1 MALKWKWD
9 KNCMGLISHSFSKS
23 GATENS
29 GETLVFWSRAI
40 ETTISGVFG
49 AVVLLRPQIFY
60 SFLLKCNKV
69 KSSAVEIFKH
79 N

>member
-9 KNCMGLISHSFSKS
+9 KNCMGLISHSFSKL

-40 ETTISGVFG
+40 ETTISGV
-49 AVVLLRPQIFY
+49 LEQ
-60 SFLLKCNKV
+60 
-69 KSSAVEIFKH
+69 
-79 N
+79 